1 MGWVSDFTTYLGL
14 GEEIASIFTGGD
26 DVGALE
32 SFLENM
38 FATLLS
44 EIEQVF
50 EQGLTNNLAATAV
63 GGAAQTA
70 KDFLA
75 VDYVNVQR
83 AGESDAQ
90 LWTLL
95 SADTSGPS
103 LQALS
108 AQASTM
114 TTGTNIITRRWR
126 RWRNRRV

>member
-1 MGWVSDFTTYLGL
+1 MTVPAEVPAPTLMGWVSDFTTYLGL

-50 EQGLTNNLAATAV
+50 EQGLTNNLAATAAGV
-63 GGAAQTA
+63 AQTA

-75 VDYVNVQR
+75 VNYVNAQR

-95 SADTSGPS
+95 SADTSGPCC
-103 LQALS
+103 
-108 AQASTM
+108 
-114 TTGTNIITRRWR
+114 RRCR
-126 RWRNRRV
+126 RRRAR